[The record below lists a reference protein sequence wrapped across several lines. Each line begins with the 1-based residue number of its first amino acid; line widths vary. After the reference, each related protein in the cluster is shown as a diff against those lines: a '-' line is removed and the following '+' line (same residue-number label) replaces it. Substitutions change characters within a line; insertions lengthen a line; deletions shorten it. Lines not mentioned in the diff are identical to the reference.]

1 MAQTE
6 PMDARRGEDHEP
18 EWLEAAPAPL
28 TPAQRQLRRRILGA
42 VGLVMVG
49 VLITSIL
56 VQRHAQEVAKPPAP
70 ATPTAGATPTPRP
83 RTLPTAPTTG
93 SDPVVIRRST
103 AVVDE
108 AVGFDLFALSGTSVY
123 RIEAG
128 TGRVTQTRIEL
139 GADAAQSSFL
149 VVPGGVIVRPGDSV
163 PGVMVRDGEAAQ
175 PLRGLLRQASFVLPG
190 PDGRVWTG
198 SYDQERRV
206 MLSDLRGRAV
216 GPVSPSPVGWAVSD
230 QAGNLLVTDVGGTYE
245 SRPSGMR
252 RVTTGQVAAVG
263 PHHYIVVECDEVH
276 ACSSLVLDRAT
287 GEKRRL
293 GTADTGNAATGIV
306 SPDGRYAV
314 LTRWAAD
321 GGATVQLQDLRTGR
335 TRGLAEASPLSFD
348 GTDGTAVWSPDSRHL
363 FLAVE
368 GHLAVV
374 DPATARV
381 TKPNLG
387 LSGVTSIA
395 LRPGG

>member
-42 VGLVMVG
+42 VGVVMVG

-70 ATPTAGATPTPRP
+70 ASPTAGATPTPRP
-83 RTLPTAPTTG
+83 RTLPTAPVTG
-93 SDPVVIRRST
+93 ADPVVIRRST
-103 AVVDE
+103 TVVDE
-108 AVGFDLFALSGTSVY
+108 AVEFDLFALSGTSVY

-149 VVPGGVIVRPGDSV
+149 PVPGGVIVRPGDSV

-263 PHHYIVVECDEVH
+263 PHHYVVVECDEVH

-314 LTRWAAD
+314 LTRWASD

-335 TRGLAEASPLSFD
+335 TRGLADASPLSFD